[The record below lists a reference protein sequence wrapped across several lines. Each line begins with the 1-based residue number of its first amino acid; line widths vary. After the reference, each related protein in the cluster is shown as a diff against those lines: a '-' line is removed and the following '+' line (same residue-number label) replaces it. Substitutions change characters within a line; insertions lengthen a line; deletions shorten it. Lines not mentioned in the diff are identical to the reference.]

1 MSGRCEEGQFQRLS
15 SDYATHA
22 VGEHAILRHT
32 SFCHIHCVCASFFAK
47 IRVTPKRFTI
57 DMILYAPFT
66 FRNGVNDVVVTL
78 LKSLKW
84 RSEQGQQKV
93 TTLTPNSI
101 LFRHFN
107 NALNVS
113 RKM

>member
-22 VGEHAILRHT
+22 VGEHAILLRHT
-32 SFCHIHCVCASFFAK
+32 ASFCHIYYVCFFAK
-47 IRVTPKRFTI
+47 IRVIPKRFTI
-57 DMILYAPFT
+57 DMILYPPFT

-84 RSEQGQQKV
+84 SSEQGQHPKKSNN
-93 TTLTPNSI
+93 THSKFLSI
-101 LFRHFN
+101 PSL
-107 NALNVS
+107 
-113 RKM
+113 